1 MRKSGSCAG
10 EWQNVLSAVVSGGR
24 VDLYLEHVHGDVVV
38 GEVVPILGQVQV
50 RPVDGTPK

>member
-10 EWQNVLSAVVSGGR
+10 LCQNVLSAVVSGGR
-24 VDLYLEHVHGDVVV
+24 VDLNLENVHGDVVV

-50 RPVDGTPK
+50 RPVDGTLK